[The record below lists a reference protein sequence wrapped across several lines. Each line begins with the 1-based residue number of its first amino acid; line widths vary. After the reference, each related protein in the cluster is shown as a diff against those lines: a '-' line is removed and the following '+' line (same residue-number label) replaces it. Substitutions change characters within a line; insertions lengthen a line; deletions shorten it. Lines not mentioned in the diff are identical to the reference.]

1 MRWITLILSA
11 LAASGVA
18 FAAPGDANLFRQGKA
33 VAPGEGDVRALAL
46 VNDGVASRR
55 SSWVSP
61 AGMKAPFTLEI
72 RLPRYARI
80 DSLVIKTGIPED
92 EMLPSERGRA
102 AGYWG
107 MKNFILQYW
116 DDANWTDIPGTY
128 RTENRLDDVCLP
140 LGRAVNAYR
149 FRIVST
155 DADPIRIREF
165 EGYGTWDESLTVP
178 SGSLQEGGLSRR
190 GAGDGLHFK
199 ILPETS
205 GRSLQYVAFNQGTFV
220 PGDNTRLW
228 WEYSQV
234 NGARIWTSLSSYA
247 QEQWFSDDF
256 PPVRSLSD
264 FERNKKAFLADTER
278 FCHLDKIAQEAA
290 RTYGASNTMSL
301 DYCLHELRDLGI
313 DIVSQG
319 SIERAYYEVD
329 WQRKW
334 NLWQR
339 WYALAS
345 YLYRE
350 GHVTLFAMINEPNH
364 RNAGPMPLS
373 SWVELS
379 KVVSD
384 AVHAAV
390 PGGRFVGP
398 VTAGNNEDW
407 WRTVAATDH
416 TDYRGAYTDAPVID
430 VFSTHSYNVPA
441 VGYKG
446 RVTRIR
452 DILGQAGD
460 GSGASKPV
468 VFTETGLW
476 MNAYL
481 IDKPETMDS
490 PSLCAEWAGMYANN
504 MAEGC
509 YGMWAFKFANTITNV
524 YPWGVK
530 SGHHLVWRGTR
541 FTEDE
546 FENLALGRQVTL
558 SWPGGDGRLVTDGDK
573 GTGCVLDGGGS
584 ATVRFPRPVRLG
596 GLAVYTGSDGGIYT
610 APDRSRDMDVDYLSG
625 EGEWVTL
632 PKAAPGINK
641 YAQVY
646 YVIDEAVTTEAVRVR
661 IRDQERTILREV
673 LAFGPGT
680 LSGAQTCYDVG
691 GAHRAAEVVR
701 LFAKGFRGGRPL
713 HVVTGDTF
721 DDAVNV
727 CACRD
732 SIEGMKYVWLVN
744 RHGDERTFALD
755 LSGLGVPGN
764 RRMVAEEVSARSC
777 GEASVLVADGEGRLS
792 VPMAPKGVVLLSIPE
807 AGSGLVHHEPL
818 SCVCVGMDG
827 RRAGNRAP
835 CVMKAPK
842 GSPDNR
848 VVYLGSADVSEKV
861 AGAGRVLLS
870 FETSSAPGDSVRIH
884 VYGFTGQGVSR
895 RMRWKDAPHL
905 DPDESRFAGYGPET
919 FIAGQVLATG
929 ARQSHCLDVTEAL
942 RRRLSDGKVTFLLV
956 REAREYGDDR
966 DNYKKVAVAPSNA
979 ELTIW

>member
-1 MRWITLILSA
+1 MRWKALILCA

-18 FAAPGDANLFRQGKA
+18 SAAPVGGNLFRQGK
-33 VAPGEGDVRALAL
+33 VLVPGVDDARALAL
-46 VNDGVASRR
+46 VNDGVVSRS

-61 AGMKAPFTLEI
+61 PGLTAPYSLEVL
-72 RLPRYARI
+72 LPRYARI
-80 DSLVIKTGIPED
+80 DSVVIKTGIPEA

-128 RTENRLDDVCLP
+128 RTENRLDEVCLP
-140 LGRAVNAYR
+140 LGKAVNAYR

-155 DADPIRIREF
+155 DVDPIRIREF
-165 EGYGTWDESLTVP
+165 EGYGSWDESLTVP
-178 SGSLQEGGLSRR
+178 VQDVQESALSRQDAEGGLRFRITSET
-190 GAGDGLHFK
+190 AGH
-199 ILPETS
+199 
-205 GRSLQYVAFNQGTFV
+205 SLQYVAFNQGTFV
-220 PGDNTRLW
+220 PGDNSRLW

-247 QEQWFSDDF
+247 PEQWFCDDF
-256 PPVRSLSD
+256 PPVRSLED
-264 FERNKKAFLADTER
+264 FERNKKAFLEDPER
-278 FCHLDKIAQEAA
+278 YCHLDKMASEAA
-290 RTYGASNTMSL
+290 RTFGASNTMDL
-301 DYCLHELRDLGI
+301 TYALHELRDLGI
-313 DIVSQG
+313 DVVSQG
-319 SIERAYYEVD
+319 GIERSYYEVD

-350 GHVTLFAMINEPNH
+350 GHVTLFALINEPNH
-364 RNAGPMPLS
+364 RNAGPMPLP
-373 SWVELS
+373 SWIELS

-384 AVHAAV
+384 AVHTAV
-390 PGGRFVGP
+390 PGGKFVGP

-407 WRTVAATDH
+407 WRTAAAEDH
-416 TDYRGAYTDAPVID
+416 TDYKGEHTDDPVID

-446 RVTRIR
+446 RVTRIQE
-452 DILGQAGD
+452 ILRQAGD
-460 GSGASKPV
+460 AGGTPKPV

-509 YGMWAFKFANTITNV
+509 YGMWAFKFANTITGV

-546 FENLALGRQVTL
+546 FENLARGQEVTL
-558 SWPGGDGRLVTDGDK
+558 SWPGQDGRLVTDGDK
-573 GTGCVLDGGGS
+573 GTGCVLEGSGS
-584 ATVRFPRPVRLG
+584 ATLHFEHPTRLG
-596 GLAVYTGSDGGIYT
+596 GLAIYTGSDGGIFT
-610 APDRSRDMDVDYLSG
+610 APDRSRDMEVDYLSG
-625 EGEWVTL
+625 EGEWITL
-632 PKAAPGINK
+632 KKAAPNINK

-646 YVIDEAVTTEAVRVR
+646 YSIDEPVTAQAIRVR
-661 IRDQERTILREV
+661 INDQDLTVLREV

-680 LSGAQTCYDVG
+680 LSGAETCYDVG

-713 HVVTGDTF
+713 YVVTGDTG
-721 DDAVNV
+721 DGAVNV
-727 CACRD
+727 CASRD
-732 SIEGMKYVWLVN
+732 SLAGMNYVWLVN
-744 RHGDERTFALD
+744 RHPGFRLFELD
-755 LSGLGVPGN
+755 LAGLGVAGGQ
-764 RRMVAEEVSARSC
+764 RMVAEEVSARSC
-777 GEASVLVADGEGRLS
+777 GEASVLTAEEGGRLS
-792 VPMAPKGVVLLSIPE
+792 VPMEPSGVVLLSIPD
-807 AGSGLVHHEPL
+807 AGRGVIHEPL
-818 SCVCVGMDG
+818 SCVSVRMDG
-827 RRAGNRAP
+827 RRARKREP
-835 CVMKAPK
+835 YVMKAPK
-842 GSPDNR
+842 GSPANS
-848 VVYLGSADVSEKV
+848 VVYLGSADIRDWVTR
-861 AGAGRVLLS
+861 AGRVLLS
-870 FETSSAPGDSVRIH
+870 FETGSTPGDSVRLH
-884 VYGFTGQGVSR
+884 VYGFTGAGVSG
-895 RMRWKDAPHL
+895 RMRWEDAPHL
-905 DPDESRFAGYGPET
+905 DPEESRFTGYGPDA
-919 FIAGQVLATG
+919 FIAGQVLSTG

-942 RRRLSDGKVTFLLV
+942 RRHLSDGKVTFMLV

-966 DNYKKVAVAPSNA
+966 DNYRKVTVTPSQA